1 MMIHGLMAGFQI
13 LCFFNYGVRN
23 IGYLL
28 ALIGLSCRDIS
39 CWVTQ
44 ILELWE
50 IDCLFVGALANSFTK
65 I

>member
-1 MMIHGLMAGFQI
+1 MMIHDSMAGFQI
-13 LCFFNYGVRN
+13 LCSFNYGVRN

-28 ALIGLSCRDIS
+28 AVIGLSCRDIS

-44 ILELWE
+44 RLELWE
-50 IDCLFVGALANSFTK
+50 MGCLFVGALANSFTK